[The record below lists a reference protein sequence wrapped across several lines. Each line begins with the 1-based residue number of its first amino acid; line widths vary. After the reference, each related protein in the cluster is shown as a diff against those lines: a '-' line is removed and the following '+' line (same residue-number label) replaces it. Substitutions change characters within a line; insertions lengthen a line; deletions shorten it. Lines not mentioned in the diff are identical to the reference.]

1 MVTVTSAEVEKISLK
16 NSLLFHDLLS
26 AFSHLD
32 AISST
37 IRTNG
42 NNINMKEGHIRF
54 ESASEVF
61 PKSSAN
67 IEEACLNYFE
77 QYDLEVRII
86 SHENTNEIK

>member
-1 MVTVTSAEVEKISLK
+1 MTVASAEVEKNSLK
-16 NSLLFHDLLS
+16 NGLLFHDLLS

-42 NNINMKEGHIRF
+42 NNIAVKEAHIRF
-54 ESASEVF
+54 ESVSEVF

-67 IEEACLNYFE
+67 VEEACLNYFE
-77 QYDLEVRII
+77 QYDLEV
-86 SHENTNEIK
+86 